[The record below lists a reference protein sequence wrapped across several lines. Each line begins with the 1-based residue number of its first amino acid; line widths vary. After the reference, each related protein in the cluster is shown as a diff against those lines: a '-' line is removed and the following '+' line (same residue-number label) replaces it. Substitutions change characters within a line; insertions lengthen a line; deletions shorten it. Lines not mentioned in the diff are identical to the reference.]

1 MKYTCFIFIILMIHL
16 LQTWAQNPS
25 QIRATA
31 DLENVSGPGMEKNN
45 FVPGERM
52 VFQVYYGPLNAGL
65 VDTYLSLDTFRNR
78 QVYYAEAVAKS
89 TGLADVLYKIRDM
102 YGGYFDPASLLPLKS
117 IRDISEGDYKK
128 HNIVEYNHDS
138 LKAFS
143 SESGEHE
150 IPANIRDMVSAF
162 YYIRTIEYDTMKYDD
177 IIKIN
182 TFFDDE
188 LFPFDMRFRGRET
201 IRTRGGKFNCIKL
214 VPFVEPGRIFKDE
227 DDMTI
232 WFSDDANRVLIR
244 GKFDLIVG
252 SVKIDLIHWEGLK
265 Y

>member
-1 MKYTCFIFIILMIHL
+1 MKYTGYIIILLLIHT
-16 LQTWAQNPS
+16 LQ
-25 QIRATA
+25 ATA
-31 DLENVSGPGMEKNN
+31 QERSRIQSTEDLENVAGPGLENNN
-45 FVPGERM
+45 FIPGEKM

-65 VDTYLSLDTFRNR
+65 VDTYLTLDTFRNQ
-78 QVYYAEAVAKS
+78 QVYYAEAVVRT

-102 YGGYFDPASLLPLKS
+102 YGGFFNPSSLLPLKS
-117 IRDISEGDYKK
+117 IRDISEGNYKK
-128 HNIVEYNHDS
+128 HNIVEYDHDS
-138 LKAFS
+138 LKAYS
-143 SESGEHE
+143 SESGEHD
-150 IPANIRDMVSAF
+150 IPANIRDMVSVF
-162 YYIRTIEYDTMKYDD
+162 YYVRTIDYDTMKYDD

-214 VPFVEPGRIFKDE
+214 VPFVEPGRIFKNE

-232 WFSDDANRVLIR
+232 WFSEDANRVPIR

-252 SVKIDLIHWEGLK
+252 SVKIDLIHYEGLK

>member
-1 MKYTCFIFIILMIHL
+1 MKFTCFIFIFVMNLS
-16 LQTWAQNPS
+16 LQTWAQDPS
-25 QIRATA
+25 RITATE

-45 FVPGERM
+45 FIPGEKM

-65 VDTYLSLDTFRNR
+65 VDTYLTVDTFKNQ

-89 TGLADVLYKIRDM
+89 TGLADVIYKIRDM

-117 IRDISEGDYKK
+117 IRDISEGNYKK

-138 LKAFS
+138 LKAYS

-201 IRTRGGKFNCIKL
+201 IRTRGGKFDCIKL
-214 VPFVEPGRIFKDE
+214 VPFVEPGRIFKHE

-252 SVKIDLIHWEGLK
+252 SVKIDLIHYEGLK